1 MKIGGLFGF
10 TAPMLL
16 ILRASGCDLDV
27 RGAAGMLNNAV
38 DCNLLQSCR
47 AEIECFRQAVCNL
60 PKRYHSEY
68 DEVCAKLPD
77 YSKYSLKAGKLIPKV
92 ESEEIADGI
101 IEIFQQTLLVK
112 LTYTIMEYPDD
123 FLLSVGSF
131 QRLIDFIIQWCQNH
145 DVRFSKVNTEAKNM
159 LKEIS
164 TNGSFPCGQLKQVL
178 RTELGVEAEIDT
190 EKMGLNKN
198 EAKIVSFFVKNVGT
212 LTDLD
217 LTLKETDLKE
227 AVVFGLPF
235 RDIMNSNPDR
245 LLRIVETSFA
255 SVKDMANQHFFKT
268 VYRDCSDDFEIFK
281 EQFEKSVVVFGNA
294 SDTRVVTEEKEKVS
308 ALIAT
313 MPARKSDFFQIAFK
327 QKVLPEGEIT
337 SENFQ
342 LLSELYNAASLLRKD
357 VLNSL
362 LEVQMSD
369 REWMETGLHLSEF
382 NLGGL
387 SLHTLQLFQESLS
400 TITFSMSG
408 KIFRTP
414 ELVEQHKKNIANIQ
428 SLLDTMLPVGVEI

>member
-38 DCNLLQSCR
+38 DRNLLQSCR
-47 AEIECFRQAVCNL
+47 VEVECFRQAVSNL
-60 PKRYHSEY
+60 PRKYHSEY
-68 DEVCAKLPD
+68 DEVCAKFSD
-77 YSKYSLKAGKLIPKV
+77 YNKYSLKTGKLVPKV
-92 ESEEIADGI
+92 GDEDTADEIM
-101 IEIFQQTLLVK
+101 EVFQQTLLVK
-112 LTYTIMEYPDD
+112 LAYAIMEYPDD

-145 DVRFSKVNTEAKNM
+145 DIRFSKVNTEVKNM

-164 TNGSFPCGQLKQVL
+164 ANGSFQCGQLKQVL
-178 RTELGVEAEIDT
+178 QVELGVEAEIDT
-190 EKMGLNKN
+190 EKMGLNEN
-198 EAKIVSFFVKNVGT
+198 EAKIVSFFVKNVGV
-212 LTDLD
+212 LDDLD

-245 LLRIVETSFA
+245 LLRIVETVFA
-255 SVKDMANQHFFKT
+255 SAKDTVNQYLFKT
-268 VYRDCSDDFEIFK
+268 VYDDCTADFETFK
-281 EQFEKSVVVFGNA
+281 EQFEKSVVAFGDV
-294 SDTRVVTEEKEKVS
+294 SDTQVDLEEKGMIS

-313 MPARKSDFFQIAFK
+313 MPARKSSFFQIAFN
-327 QKVLPEGEIT
+327 QKILPEGEIT
-337 SENFQ
+337 SEDFQ
-342 LLSELYNAASLLRKD
+342 LLGELYNAASTLRKD
-357 VLNSL
+357 VLNAL
-362 LEVQMSD
+362 FEVQMSE
-369 REWMETGLHLSEF
+369 REWMETSLHLSEF

-387 SLHTLQLFQESLS
+387 SLHTLQLFQESLG
-400 TITFSMSG
+400 TITFSTSG
-408 KIFRTP
+408 KIFRAP
-414 ELVEQHKKNIANIQ
+414 ELVEQHQRNIANIQ